1 MLYYP
6 LNSKTVLGITV
17 TYPPNLAN
25 VHHSIMVYL
34 LTLSSIV
41 SNSTTLYLTFLL
53 FVLRFVFILQELTN
67 PSKIEININLDILT
81 PCPKFP
87 FSQQSTLIEEQRKS
101 CIRSKLRIHTES
113 LGRYYD
119 DLMTEL
125 RHL

>member
-67 PSKIEININLDILT
+67 PSKIEIIINLDILT

-87 FSQQSTLIEEQRKS
+87 FSQQSTLIKEQRKS
-101 CIRSKLRIHTES
+101 CLRSKLCLHTES
-113 LGRYYD
+113 LGSYYD